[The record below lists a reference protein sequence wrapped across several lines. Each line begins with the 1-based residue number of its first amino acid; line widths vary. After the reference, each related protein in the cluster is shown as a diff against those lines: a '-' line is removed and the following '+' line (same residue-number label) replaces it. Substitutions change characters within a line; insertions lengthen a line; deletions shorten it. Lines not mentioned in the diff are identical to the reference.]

1 MPHPLNQTNIRP
13 ADLIPE
19 PKIQPVI
26 PFEFC
31 MVEIVVAGGNDVAA
45 PPSALPQL

>member
-26 PFEFC
+26 VFEFG
-31 MVEIVVAGGNDVAA
+31 VVDDN
-45 PPSALPQL
+45 LYR